1 MPITN
6 RRLGQ
11 TITTTVLGEAVKAF
25 VPSPLPPEPAI
36 DLSAF
41 YGALDRANQALG
53 RLDGLSTLLPNT
65 NLVLYFYV
73 RKEALLSSQI
83 EGTQSSLTDL
93 LLFENDQTPTTPIDD
108 VEEVSNYVAAMN
120 HGLERIRGGFLLSL
134 RLIREIHGVLLRG
147 GRGADK
153 QAGEYRRSQ
162 NWIGGTRPGNAHFV
176 PPPVTHLDSC
186 LNDFEHFLHDDAHQL
201 PVLIKAAL
209 AHVQF
214 ETIHPFLDG
223 NGRLGRLLIT
233 FILCMEGTITEPIL
247 YLSLYFKARRQDYYD
262 LLNRVRTHGDWE
274 NWISFF
280 LEGVTEVASN
290 ATASA
295 KQIIEVFADDTARI
309 QAQGRRAS
317 TILRVHSYF
326 QRQPYS
332 NISKASSAIGLSFPA
347 TSKAIDSLI
356 SLDILKEVSGRA
368 RDRIFAYRRY
378 LAILSEGAAPL

>member
-65 NLVLYFYV
+65 NLFLYFYV

-93 LLFENDQTPTTPIDD
+93 LLFENDKTPTTPIDD

>member
-1 MPITN
+1 M
-6 RRLGQ
+6 
-11 TITTTVLGEAVKAF
+11 
-25 VPSPLPPEPAI
+25 
-36 DLSAF
+36 
-41 YGALDRANQALG
+41 
-53 RLDGLSTLLPNT
+53 
-65 NLVLYFYV
+65 
-73 RKEALLSSQI
+73 
-83 EGTQSSLTDL
+83 
-93 LLFENDQTPTTPIDD
+93 
-108 VEEVSNYVAAMN
+108 
-120 HGLERIRGGFLLSL
+120 
-134 RLIREIHGVLLRG
+134 RG

>member
-65 NLVLYFYV
+65 NLFLYFYV